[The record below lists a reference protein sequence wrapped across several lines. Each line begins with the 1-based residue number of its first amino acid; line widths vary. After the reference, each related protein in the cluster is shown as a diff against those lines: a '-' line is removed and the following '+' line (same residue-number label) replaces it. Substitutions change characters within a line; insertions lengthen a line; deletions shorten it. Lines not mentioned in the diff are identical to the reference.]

1 MFCPPKP
8 STRPWRWAVGLAAW
22 LVWPSALAQDVTA
35 TEAALKA
42 RVVHNLVRFTQWP
55 ASGSESAPLR
65 LCVATRDPVLLAAF
79 AAQQGLPVGGYRIE
93 VVPYSPAATDC
104 RALFVHGQAARLP
117 DPSAA
122 GVLTV
127 GDADGFAA
135 RGGMVELVL
144 VNDALRF
151 DVNLAAL
158 RGARVQLSSQ
168 VLRLA
173 RRVIE

>member
-1 MFCPPKP
+1 MRHC
-8 STRPWRWAVGLAAW
+8 RWAIGLAAS
-22 LVWPSALAQDVTA
+22 LVWLSAPAQDVTA
-35 TEAALKA
+35 AEAALKA
-42 RVVHNLVRFTQWP
+42 RVVHTLARYTQWP
-55 ASGSESAPLR
+55 ASPSEGAPLR

-79 AAQQGLPVGGYRIE
+79 AAQQGQPAASYRIE
-93 VVPYSPAATDC
+93 VVPYSATAADC
-104 RALFVHGQAARLP
+104 RVLFVHGHALRLP
-117 DPSAA
+117 DASVP

-127 GDADGFAA
+127 GDADGFAT